1 MWSYYRYLISF
12 IVTWFIVINSSAE
25 VILDGSWGRHDA
37 LTGPQFDIRAELGNQ
52 VGNNLFHSFERFN
65 LDASEIATFSGPNDL
80 ENIISRVTGGTASTL
95 NGTIRST
102 IPQANMYFINPA
114 GIVLGEQ
121 AKIDITGAIHF
132 STADTLQ
139 LGKAGQFAATHPQTS
154 FLTTAA
160 PTAFG
165 FLSDSPHSISIQG
178 NQLSVTPSKT
188 LSFIGGDIELN
199 QSQLQAEEGQI
210 NFASITSP
218 GLVEPTSSGF
228 NLNSTVKTG
237 HLTINDSQLDVSGQG
252 SGSIFIRA
260 GQVHFN
266 DSKLL
271 SNPQGDKA
279 GGVIQIQAT
288 DLVVKDSDISTST
301 DGSGTGGEL
310 TLEVANAI
318 QLSGIT
324 GVFSS
329 ARSEQLSAG
338 DAGRITIKAKELY
351 LTEGAQIGS
360 GSLGPGKGGKIDI
373 QISDIIALSDIAFIT
388 VNSQGTGESAGDAGQ
403 IIINTKNLT
412 LTQGAQIG
420 SGTFGNGQGGS
431 IIVNAGDTVSIE
443 GYFPGDE
450 EFPIYPSGINVS
462 AIGNGNAGAIE
473 LTAKQLHLKEGGA
486 IGSTTYGAG
495 QGDKITLTVTEAMN
509 ITGTAKVTLGGI
521 EYTRPSQIESAS
533 EAGANQA
540 GHVVINTPLLILTD
554 TGKITTSAQT
564 AHAGKIELQVGQLK
578 LDSQAAITSESAGE
592 GEAGQI
598 HINAGKEINVNNAE
612 ISTAA
617 AQAAGGHITITVP
630 QLLALQA
637 GGTITTS
644 VQGGTGGGGD
654 ITITKPTLVILNQ
667 AKIKADAHGGNGGN
681 ITIDADQYLRSVD
694 SSVTAS
700 SQLGTPGEIR
710 ITALNTNIEGTLV
723 ILPSSFLDL
732 SVLLKSLCESHD
744 AGKASHFVVKTLTGS
759 PPSPH
764 DWKSNRLLATI
775 NSNQTTGSATQSAT
789 KSGLAFPAVM
799 LAMTC
804 PASAVKLTS
813 SIPAASSPVTPTQL
827 F

>member
-1 MWSYYRYLISF
+1 MRSYYLHLIGLIIILF
-12 IVTWFIVINSSAE
+12 TAINSPAE

-37 LTGPQFDIRAELGNQ
+37 LTGPQFDIRAELGDQ

-65 LDASEIATFSGPNDL
+65 LDAGEIATFSGPNHL
-80 ENIISRVTGGTASTL
+80 ENVISRVTGGTASTL

-121 AKIDITGAIHF
+121 AKIDVPGAIHF

-139 LGKAGQFAATHPQTS
+139 LGKEGQFAATHPQTS
-154 FLTTAA
+154 LLTTAA

-165 FLSDSPHSISIQG
+165 FLTDSPHSISIQG
-178 NQLSVTPSKT
+178 SQLSVTPGKT
-188 LSFIGGDIELN
+188 VSFIGGDIEFN

-210 NFASITSP
+210 NLASIASP
-218 GLVEPTSSGF
+218 GLVNLTASGF
-228 NLNSTVKTG
+228 NLDNTVKTG

-260 GQVHFN
+260 GQVHFSN
-266 DSKLL
+266 SKLL
-271 SNPQGDKA
+271 SNPQGDKP
-279 GGVIQIQAT
+279 GGVIQIQAS
-288 DLVVKDSDISTST
+288 DLTVKDSDISTST

-318 QLSGIT
+318 QLSGIS
-324 GVFSS
+324 GVFSNT
-329 ARSEQLSAG
+329 RSEQLLAG
-338 DAGRITIKAKELY
+338 NAGQIIIKAKEIY
-351 LTEGAQIGS
+351 LTEGAQIASASFG
-360 GSLGPGKGGKIDI
+360 LGKGGKIDI
-373 QISDIIALSDIAFIT
+373 QVENIIDLSDFALIS
-388 VNSQGTGESAGDAGQ
+388 VSSQGMDEQAGDAGK
-403 IIINTKNLT
+403 ITITTRNLN
-412 LTQGAQIG
+412 LTQGAQIA
-420 SGTFGNGQGGS
+420 SATFGNGQGGS
-431 IIVNAGDTVSIE
+431 IAINASDTVSLE
-443 GYFPGDE
+443 GYAVDE
-450 EFPIYPSGINVS
+450 QALTYSSGISVS
-462 AIGNGNAGAIE
+462 AFGNGNAGAID
-473 LTAKQLHLKEGGA
+473 LTTKQLHIKAGGA

-495 QGDKITLTVTEAMN
+495 QGDKITLTATEAVN
-509 ITGTAKVTLGGI
+509 ITGSPKVTLSGI
-521 EYTRPSQIESAS
+521 ENTVVSQIEAAS
-533 EAGANQA
+533 DEGANQA
-540 GHVVINTPLLILTD
+540 GQVVINTPLLILAD
-554 TGKITTSAQT
+554 GGKITTSAQT

-667 AKIKADAHGGNGGN
+667 AKIKADAHGGDGGN

-700 SQLGTPGEIR
+700 SKLGTPGEIR
-710 ITALNTNIEGTLV
+710 ITALHTNVEGTLV

-732 SVLLKSLCESHD
+732 SVLLKSLCESQA
-744 AGKASHFVVKTLTGS
+744 AGKSSHFVVKALTGS
-759 PPSPH
+759 PPSPN
-764 DWKSNRLLATI
+764 DWKSNRLLATTTP
-775 NSNQTTGSATQSAT
+775 NQAKSSSTQSAT
-789 KSGLAFPAVM
+789 KSSLTFPAIL

-813 SIPAASSPVTPTQL
+813 STSPASPPVTPTQL